1 MAMLSNQR
9 VLKITWSFSMA
20 MLNFQRVPFFSGDV
34 SYLAEDREK

>member
-1 MAMLSNQR
+1 MSMLSNQR

-20 MLNFQRVPFFSGDV
+20 MLNFQGDV